1 MEQPIPKAKLE
12 MHPALSERKAW
23 RANKTWKHMTA
34 LKDIFKDRDKA
45 ELGLTKNE
53 VIALY
58 QRISLQDVIAMRDSS
73 KKNIW
78 NEINSARKV
87 LRKEGIMAIVSI
99 IASRGFVLK
108 DNNFGKRTCA
118 DTTPIYHKC
127 VDMGTALVVK
137 ARMGKIAEGIE
148 NVSDEVMEITENE
161 QSEEKKVVR
170 VLNGNRQEAKVTAED
185 IADED
190 FSLQAKSQARRM
202 AQEIAEERVT
212 ITPITPKALS
222 GKRQAYGA
230 IANMTAEQKKAYQRE
245 YMRQYMAKRK
255 AQNQ

>member
-34 LKDIFKDRDKA
+34 LKDIFKDRDTA
-45 ELGLTKNE
+45 SLGLTKNE

-58 QRISLQDVIAMRDSS
+58 QRISLQDVISMRDSS
-73 KKNIW
+73 KKSIW
-78 NEINSARKV
+78 EEINSARKV

-99 IASRGFVLK
+99 IATRGFVLK
-108 DNNFGKRTCA
+108 DDNFGKRTCA

-127 VDMGTALVVK
+127 VDMGTALIVK

-170 VLNGNRQEAKVTAED
+170 DLNGKSQVSEE
-185 IADED
+185 I
-190 FSLQAKSQARRM
+190 SLQAKAQARRM
-202 AQEIAEERVT
+202 AQEIQERNIT
-212 ITPITPKALS
+212 ITPEHRLPKAQPFS
-222 GKRQAYGA
+222 GKRASYGA
-230 IANMTAEQKKAYQRE
+230 IANMTAEQKKAYNRE
-245 YMRQYMAKRK
+245 YMRKYMAKRK
-255 AQNQ
+255 AQGKA